1 MRTLISGVVIIF
13 LVSGCSTLQNVVEAR
28 EDGKGTVEVYDVN
41 MDDAW
46 MLAKKSFRW
55 GGSDAIEEYKEEQ
68 DITRIRAL
76 IIVERNSQKGIIIG
90 KGGDMLKRIGY
101 ESRKEMEKFIDQ
113 KVFLETFVKVDKD
126 WRASEQKLKKYG
138 Y

>member
-46 MLAKKSFRW
+46 MLAKKSFR
-55 GGSDAIEEYKEEQ
+55 
-68 DITRIRAL
+68 
-76 IIVERNSQKGIIIG
+76 
-90 KGGDMLKRIGY
+90 
-101 ESRKEMEKFIDQ
+101 
-113 KVFLETFVKVDKD
+113 
-126 WRASEQKLKKYG
+126 
-138 Y
+138 